1 MQSFTILAADLFYF
15 SKSAFFRMIPDCQV
29 NFVDGCTRMFFN
41 LRTVAAEQDKVGRRK
56 IAALVI
62 AKCSEE
68 HICNFSQ
75 WLTDYFSPDMQEEIF
90 SLSVGVNGQII
101 PDKMLEKALKNIRK
115 R

>member
-1 MQSFTILAADLFYF
+1 
-15 SKSAFFRMIPDCQV
+15 
-29 NFVDGCTRMFFN
+29 MFFN